1 MITRSLKQ
9 LLAAMACT
17 AMVSTP
23 AFAKDEVKAPASLLP
38 LPEQKQVDW
47 QRMETYA
54 FIHFGLNS
62 FCDREW
68 GYGDTDPKMFNPKR
82 LDCEQWVKTLI
93 AAGMKGVILTAKHHD
108 GFCLWPFE
116 GNDYNVSK
124 SPWRNGKGNVVKEL
138 SEACKKHGLKFAVY
152 LSPWD
157 RSRADYGSPSYVDY
171 FHSQLRDL
179 LTNYGPVFEV
189 WFDGANGG
197 DGYYGGARDKRT
209 IDRKNYYNYPRIYQI
224 LDSLQP
230 QAVVFSDG
238 GPGCRWVGNEKGF
251 AGETNWAFIPKNTVY
266 PGYPNYP
273 ELQFGYPDGD
283 QWTAAECDVSIR
295 PGWFYHP
302 EEDDKVKS
310 PEQLADLYYRSVGH
324 NATLLLN
331 FPVDRNGL
339 INPIDSAN
347 AVNFHKLIQH
357 ELGNN
362 LVAGMKPKVSNE
374 RGGQFAAQ
382 ALTDGSWDT
391 YWATG
396 DGVTSAD
403 ITFTFKKAQKMNRIM
418 LQEYIPLGQ
427 RVKKFAVEW
436 LDKNGTWKAVEQGEE
451 TTTIGYKRLLRFL
464 TVETK
469 GLRVRILDSRGPI
482 CMNNMGVYYGGE
494 DAQLTWSPAS
504 VAIKSVPFSL
514 KGFDEAQLTKVVD
527 RNPAT
532 VLFADKNELLI
543 DLGRET
549 KVSTLMYL
557 PDQSE
562 NRHGLIHSYTL
573 TACKADG
580 TDEHVLSSGEFS
592 NIQNNPVLQTITF
605 EPTTTRYLK
614 LKADRMVNDGE
625 QIGVAELGVK

>member
-17 AMVSTP
+17 AMVYTP
-23 AFAKDEVKAPASLLP
+23 TFAKDEVKAPAPLLP

-82 LDCEQWVKTLI
+82 LDCEQWVKTLM

-138 SEACKKHGLKFAVY
+138 SEACKKHGLKLAVY

-251 AGETNWAFIPKNTVY
+251 AGETNWAFIPKNTIY

-347 AVNFHKLIQH
+347 AVNFHKLIQR

-403 ITFTFKKAQKMNRIM
+403 ITFTFKKARKMNRIM

-482 CMNNMGVYYGGE
+482 CMNNIGVYYGGE

-504 VAIKSVPFSL
+504 VAMKSVPFSL
-514 KGFDEAQLTKVVD
+514 KGFDEVQLAKVVD

-543 DLGRET
+543 DLGRDT

-573 TACKADG
+573 AACKADG

-605 EPTTTRYLK
+605 EPATTRYLK

-625 QIGVAELGVK
+625 QIGVAELGVR

>member
-1 MITRSLKQ
+1 
-9 LLAAMACT
+9 MACT

-23 AFAKDEVKAPASLLP
+23 VFAKDEVKAPAPLLP

-82 LDCEQWVKTLI
+82 LDCEQWVKTLM

-310 PEQLADLYYRSVGH
+310 AEQLADLYYRSVGH

-347 AVNFHKLIQH
+347 AVNFHKLIQR

-403 ITFTFKKAQKMNRIM
+403 ITFTFKKARKMNRIM

-464 TVETK
+464 TVETN

-482 CMNNMGVYYGGE
+482 CMNNIGVYYGGE

-504 VAIKSVPFSL
+504 VAMKSVPFSL
-514 KGFDEAQLTKVVD
+514 KGFDEAQLAKVVD

-532 VLFADKNELLI
+532 VLFADKKELLI
-543 DLGRET
+543 DLGRDT

-573 TACKADG
+573 AACKADG

-605 EPTTTRYLK
+605 EPATTRYLK

>member
-1 MITRSLKQ
+1 MITRTLKQ

-23 AFAKDEVKAPASLLP
+23 VFAKDEVKAPAPLLP

-82 LDCEQWVKTLI
+82 LDCEQWVKTLM

-347 AVNFHKLIQH
+347 AVNFHKLIQR

-374 RGGQFAAQ
+374 RGGQFTAQ

-403 ITFTFKKAQKMNRIM
+403 ITFTFKKARKMNRIM

-469 GLRVRILDSRGPI
+469 GLRVHILDSRGPI
-482 CMNNMGVYYGGE
+482 CMNNIGVYYGGE

-504 VAIKSVPFSL
+504 VAMKSVPFSL
-514 KGFDEAQLTKVVD
+514 KGFDEAQLAKVVD

-532 VLFADKNELLI
+532 VLFVDKNELLI
-543 DLGRET
+543 DLGRDT

-573 TACKADG
+573 AACKADG

-605 EPTTTRYLK
+605 EPATTRYLK
-614 LKADRMVNDGE
+614 LKADRMVNDSE

>member
-17 AMVSTP
+17 AMVYTH
-23 AFAKDEVKAPASLLP
+23 AFAKDEVKAPAPLLP

-82 LDCEQWVKTLI
+82 LDCEQWVKTLM

-347 AVNFHKLIQH
+347 AVNFHKLIQR

-396 DGVTSAD
+396 DGVTYAD
-403 ITFTFKKAQKMNRIM
+403 ITFTFKKARKMNRIM

-482 CMNNMGVYYGGE
+482 CMNNIGVYYGGE

-504 VAIKSVPFSL
+504 VAMKSVPFSL
-514 KGFDEAQLTKVVD
+514 KGFDEAQLAKVVD

-543 DLGRET
+543 DLGRDT

-573 TACKADG
+573 AACKADG

-605 EPTTTRYLK
+605 EPAITRYLK

-625 QIGVAELGVK
+625 QIGVAELGVR

>member
-1 MITRSLKQ
+1 MITRTLKQ

-17 AMVSTP
+17 AMVSTN
-23 AFAKDEVKAPASLLP
+23 AFAKDEVKAPAPLLP

-82 LDCEQWVKTLI
+82 LDCEQWVKTLM

-347 AVNFHKLIQH
+347 AVNFHKLIQR

-391 YWATG
+391 YWATS

-403 ITFTFKKAQKMNRIM
+403 ITFTFKKARKMNRIM

-543 DLGRET
+543 DLGRDT

-573 TACKADG
+573 AACKADG

-605 EPTTTRYLK
+605 EPATTRYLK

>member
-1 MITRSLKQ
+1 
-9 LLAAMACT
+9 MACT
-17 AMVSTP
+17 AMVSTS
-23 AFAKDEVKAPASLLP
+23 AFAKDEVKAPAPLLP

-82 LDCEQWVKTLI
+82 LDCEQWVKTLM

-347 AVNFHKLIQH
+347 AVNFHKLIQR

-382 ALTDGSWDT
+382 DLTDGSWDT

-403 ITFTFKKAQKMNRIM
+403 ITFTFKKARKMNRIM

-482 CMNNMGVYYGGE
+482 CMNNIGVYYGGE

-504 VAIKSVPFSL
+504 VAMKSVPFSL
-514 KGFDEAQLTKVVD
+514 KGFDEAQLAKVVD

-543 DLGRET
+543 DLGRDT
-549 KVSTLMYL
+549 KVSMLMYL

-573 TACKADG
+573 AACKADG

-605 EPTTTRYLK
+605 EPATTRYLK

-625 QIGVAELGVK
+625 QIGVAELGVR

>member
-1 MITRSLKQ
+1 
-9 LLAAMACT
+9 MACT
-17 AMVSTP
+17 AMVSTN
-23 AFAKDEVKAPASLLP
+23 AFAKEEVKAPAPLLP

-82 LDCEQWVKTLI
+82 LDCEQWVKTLM

-179 LTNYGPVFEV
+179 LTHYGPVFEV

-347 AVNFHKLIQH
+347 AVNFHKLIQR

-391 YWATG
+391 YWATS

-482 CMNNMGVYYGGE
+482 CMNNIGVYYGGE

-514 KGFDEAQLTKVVD
+514 KGFDEAQLAKVVD

-532 VLFADKNELLI
+532 VLFADKKELLI
-543 DLGRET
+543 DLGRDT

-573 TACKADG
+573 AACKADG

-605 EPTTTRYLK
+605 EPATTRYLK

>member
-1 MITRSLKQ
+1 
-9 LLAAMACT
+9 MACT

-23 AFAKDEVKAPASLLP
+23 VFAKDEVKAPAPLLP

-82 LDCEQWVKTLI
+82 LDCEQWVKTLM

-310 PEQLADLYYRSVGH
+310 AEQLADLYYRSVGH

-347 AVNFHKLIQH
+347 AVNFHKLIQR

-374 RGGQFAAQ
+374 RGGQFTAQ

-403 ITFTFKKAQKMNRIM
+403 ITFTFKKARKMNRIM

-482 CMNNMGVYYGGE
+482 CMNNIGVYYGGE

-504 VAIKSVPFSL
+504 VAMKSVPFSL
-514 KGFDEAQLTKVVD
+514 KGFDEAQLAKVVD

-543 DLGRET
+543 DLGRDT

-573 TACKADG
+573 AACKADG

-605 EPTTTRYLK
+605 EPATTRYLK

-625 QIGVAELGVK
+625 QIGVAELGVR

>member
-1 MITRSLKQ
+1 
-9 LLAAMACT
+9 MACT

-23 AFAKDEVKAPASLLP
+23 VFAKDEVKAPAPLLP

-82 LDCEQWVKTLI
+82 LDCEQWVKTLM

-347 AVNFHKLIQH
+347 AVNFHKLIQR

-374 RGGQFAAQ
+374 RGGQFTAQ

-403 ITFTFKKAQKMNRIM
+403 ITFTFKKARKMNRIM

-469 GLRVRILDSRGPI
+469 GLRVHILDSRGPI
-482 CMNNMGVYYGGE
+482 CMNNIGVYYGGE

-504 VAIKSVPFSL
+504 VAMKSVPFSL
-514 KGFDEAQLTKVVD
+514 KGFDEAQLAKVVD

-532 VLFADKNELLI
+532 VLFVDKNELLI
-543 DLGRET
+543 DLGRDT

-573 TACKADG
+573 AACKADG

-605 EPTTTRYLK
+605 EPATTRYLK

>member
-1 MITRSLKQ
+1 
-9 LLAAMACT
+9 
-17 AMVSTP
+17 
-23 AFAKDEVKAPASLLP
+23 
-38 LPEQKQVDW
+38 
-47 QRMETYA
+47 METYA

-82 LDCEQWVKTLI
+82 LDCEQWVKTLM

-347 AVNFHKLIQH
+347 AVNFHKLIQR

-403 ITFTFKKAQKMNRIM
+403 ITFTFKKARKMNRIM

-482 CMNNMGVYYGGE
+482 CMNNIGVYYGGE

-504 VAIKSVPFSL
+504 VAMKSVPFSL
-514 KGFDEAQLTKVVD
+514 KGFDEAQLAKVVD
-527 RNPAT
+527 CNPAT

-543 DLGRET
+543 DLGRDT

-573 TACKADG
+573 AACKADG

-605 EPTTTRYLK
+605 EPATTRYLK

-625 QIGVAELGVK
+625 QIGVAELGVR

>member
-17 AMVSTP
+17 AIVSTP
-23 AFAKDEVKAPASLLP
+23 SFAKDEVKAPAPLLP

-54 FIHFGLNS
+54 FIHFCLNS

-82 LDCEQWVKTLI
+82 LDCEQWVKTLM

-347 AVNFHKLIQH
+347 AVNFHKLIQR

-403 ITFTFKKAQKMNRIM
+403 ITFTFKKARKMNRIM

-482 CMNNMGVYYGGE
+482 CMNNIGVYYGGE

-504 VAIKSVPFSL
+504 VAMKSVPFSL
-514 KGFDEAQLTKVVD
+514 KGFDEAQLAKVVD

-543 DLGRET
+543 DLGRDT

-573 TACKADG
+573 ATCKADG